1 MFKAIDCPA
10 TMNGAPGLISAKQK
24 TVFGEPK
31 TIMGEFTCNAND
43 LRSMGNDVVSILEV
57 VGVLVFD
64 TDEGQ
69 QDVRVRITDVGIN
82 DGRATLSFDNIP
94 VSKDY
99 SYNDWMRDGHQKET
113 YTVQSGGR
121 DE

>member
-1 MFKAIDCPA
+1 MFKMIDCQA
-10 TMNGAPGLISAKQK
+10 TMNGAPGHMSAKQK
-24 TVFGEPK
+24 TVGGLK
-31 TIMGEFTCNAND
+31 AIMGEFTCSATD

-82 DGRATLSFDNIP
+82 DDQAALSFDNIP

-99 SYNDWMRDGHQKET
+99 SYNDWMRDGHPKET
-113 YTVQSGGR
+113 YGTRWLS
-121 DE
+121 